1 MAIYSDFSVLIFDF
15 NNETTSFIMDYKIN
29 KNEFEDILDV
39 MIDSDARGLEGNYR
53 CDVACKKKGETSVY
67 VWTLN
72 TLK

>member
-1 MAIYSDFSVLIFDF
+1 
-15 NNETTSFIMDYKIN
+15 MDYKIN